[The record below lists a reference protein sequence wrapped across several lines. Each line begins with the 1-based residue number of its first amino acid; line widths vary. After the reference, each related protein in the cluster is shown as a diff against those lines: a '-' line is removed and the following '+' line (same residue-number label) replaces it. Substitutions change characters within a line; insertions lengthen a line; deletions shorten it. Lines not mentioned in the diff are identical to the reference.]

1 MKVRLS
7 TKIWGASAAALLTM
21 SSQTAM
27 AAEVAGSSI
36 VPLGNDVEEIIV
48 QSTRIPTQL
57 GRVGAA
63 ISVIDQA
70 IIEQTQSRFVLDV
83 LTLTPGL
90 SISQFGA
97 RGTDSSVRLRGQGG
111 EATFVLIDG
120 VEVSDTSRSQTSFD
134 FSQLTT
140 DNIARIEILRGSQSV
155 LYGGD
160 AVGGVISIES
170 KTGGGPMTGSF
181 LAEYGSFQTFLG
193 SANVRGGVAEDRFR
207 YALNVQY
214 LDTDGFSAAD
224 QALEGNEEGEDYNN
238 LSSNGRLEFDIN
250 ENIELRGVYR
260 VAEGT
265 LNFDA
270 FGGAFG
276 DDPDRG
282 DDFLQYSGRV
292 SAHFNALDGKL
303 NGQVGAAYARNE
315 RDGFNDGE
323 QSYFFYGDRTKF
335 DANTTYS
342 FMEDQ
347 DIIVGVDIE
356 NEAFRSDGDPD
367 GQDIDI
373 NGYYAMYQGTFA
385 DVFTVSIGGRIDD
398 HELFGSFETFRVTGA
413 YALPTGTRLKGSY
426 STGFRAPSLFEL
438 FGICCGESLGNPD
451 LEPEESDSWDI
462 GLEQTLLNGDF
473 RAEITYFN
481 IKTDNE
487 IIFQFFGN
495 GPAPNYFNVGDPT
508 RSNGVEVSFA
518 LQATETLDL
527 GGAYTYNNA
536 RVIGG
541 DRLPNRPKHT
551 ASAYVN
557 WAFLNNRGNLNV
569 SATHFSQ
576 SQETS
581 FATSPPSFVQLS
593 GDAIVRVAASYNI
606 TEQLQLSARIENLF
620 DEQYQ
625 TELGYGTANIS
636 AYGGIRYSF

>member
-276 DDPDRG
+276 DDPDRC
-282 DDFLQYSGRV
+282 DDFLQ
-292 SAHFNALDGKL
+292 
-303 NGQVGAAYARNE
+303 
-315 RDGFNDGE
+315 
-323 QSYFFYGDRTKF
+323 
-335 DANTTYS
+335 
-342 FMEDQ
+342 
-347 DIIVGVDIE
+347 
-356 NEAFRSDGDPD
+356 
-367 GQDIDI
+367 
-373 NGYYAMYQGTFA
+373 
-385 DVFTVSIGGRIDD
+385 
-398 HELFGSFETFRVTGA
+398 
-413 YALPTGTRLKGSY
+413 
-426 STGFRAPSLFEL
+426 
-438 FGICCGESLGNPD
+438 
-451 LEPEESDSWDI
+451 
-462 GLEQTLLNGDF
+462 
-473 RAEITYFN
+473 
-481 IKTDNE
+481 
-487 IIFQFFGN
+487 
-495 GPAPNYFNVGDPT
+495 
-508 RSNGVEVSFA
+508 
-518 LQATETLDL
+518 
-527 GGAYTYNNA
+527 
-536 RVIGG
+536 
-541 DRLPNRPKHT
+541 
-551 ASAYVN
+551 
-557 WAFLNNRGNLNV
+557 
-569 SATHFSQ
+569 
-576 SQETS
+576 
-581 FATSPPSFVQLS
+581 
-593 GDAIVRVAASYNI
+593 
-606 TEQLQLSARIENLF
+606 
-620 DEQYQ
+620 
-625 TELGYGTANIS
+625 
-636 AYGGIRYSF
+636 